1 MVRCAALA
9 KNDKNF
15 HFRDLEAGTST
26 VRVYLNNKY
35 MYYLLSRKALQS
47 LYADCVID
55 KSNTISASR
64 ATCAF
69 SDFLPNF
76 FAPLCEGEGGA
87 EKISLKRLQ
96 QQKNIVHTLPFK
108 APDGEEI
115 FIEIA
120 FVG

>member
-1 MVRCAALA
+1 MEILVISFPDGSEYKGGLGALGA
-9 KNDKNF
+9 SVISPKY
-15 HFRDLEAGTST
+15 LEQGTPK
-26 VRVYLNNKY
+26 L
-35 MYYLLSRKALQS
+35 
-47 LYADCVID
+47 
-55 KSNTISASR
+55 
-64 ATCAF
+64 
-69 SDFLPNF
+69 DFLPNF

>member
-1 MVRCAALA
+1 
-9 KNDKNF
+9 
-15 HFRDLEAGTST
+15 
-26 VRVYLNNKY
+26 

-64 ATCAF
+64 ASF

-96 QQKNIVHTLPFK
+96 QQKKIFSHPTLRPLMEK
-108 APDGEEI
+108 RSLLKSLSLDRKKKYIGSTSLSKKTNKQM
-115 FIEIA
+115 
-120 FVG
+120 